1 MTWFLWQLFELIRY
15 SYKYIAEMRNQAVF
29 CYSRFR
35 FAITSLNWKL
45 KFMIQYLL
53 LNMIELNNIATFLN
67 PPSSNNELEQLL
79 MALISN
85 WLTGWIYDPCARGKM
100 INCLINDIHWPKIV
114 EKLSRDLE
122 DNVWIMN
129 YCETN
134 CISQLL
140 HLRIYKLT
148 FWPLLFDIK

>member
-1 MTWFLWQLFELIRY
+1 
-15 SYKYIAEMRNQAVF
+15 MRNQAVF

-85 WLTGWIYDPCARGKM
+85 
-100 INCLINDIHWPKIV
+100 
-114 EKLSRDLE
+114 
-122 DNVWIMN
+122 
-129 YCETN
+129 
-134 CISQLL
+134 
-140 HLRIYKLT
+140 
-148 FWPLLFDIK
+148 